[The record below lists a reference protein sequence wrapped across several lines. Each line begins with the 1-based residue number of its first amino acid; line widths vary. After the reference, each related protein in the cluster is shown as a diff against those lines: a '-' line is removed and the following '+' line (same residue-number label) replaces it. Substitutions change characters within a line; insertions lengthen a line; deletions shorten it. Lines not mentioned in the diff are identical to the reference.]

1 MALKLET
8 GLRLSQQLVMT
19 PQLQQAIK
27 LLQLNRMEL
36 TEVINQELME
46 NPILEEIAE
55 TTDNLE
61 GEAQT
66 PDEFAEQSTPD
77 PEIEQKRD
85 EESFVQERPKEEQ
98 LVAGNDDFN
107 WESYVEEYNSNSSST
122 PSMKEVNDELP
133 SFENVLTK
141 TTSLEDHL
149 AWQLSMI
156 SLTDEERKLG
166 ELIVGNLSD
175 DGYLNASLEDL
186 AKECAIEFEDAEEI
200 LKMIQKFDPV
210 GVASRNLQECLSIQA
225 AFLNPRQPLVEKIIT
240 NHLPDLEKKNYNG
253 IAKALGITLD
263 KVIENIRLILELE
276 PKPGRSFQGNDTH
289 YITPDIYVYKVADE
303 FVIVL
308 NEDGMP
314 KLRISPYYKNVL
326 QSAQRQGASEN
337 AAASAAAAAAASN
350 PPPEGTPVVDAGP
363 AKPSNS
369 RITKEYV
376 QEKLRSA
383 VWLIR
388 SIHNRQKTIYKVTDA
403 IVKRQRDFF
412 EKGVQ
417 QLKPMI
423 LKDVANDIGMHESTI
438 SRVTTN
444 KYVHTPVGIFELK
457 YFFNS
462 SISASDGGDS
472 LASEAVKEKIRH
484 LVAKED
490 PKNPISDQK
499 IVELLKEDNIDIA
512 RRTVAKYR
520 DMLGILS
527 SGKRKK
533 LF

>member
-1 MALKLET
+1 MALEIKQS
-8 GLRLSQQLVMT
+8 LRLSQQLVMT

-36 TEVINQELME
+36 QEVVTQEMME
-46 NPILEEIAE
+46 NPILEEMAE
-55 TTDNLE
+55 TPEGDNAAPE
-61 GEAQT
+61 SDAGDVTNPE
-66 PDEFAEQSTPD
+66 AEQL
-77 PEIEQKRD
+77 RD
-85 EESFVQERPKEEQ
+85 EESFTKVKEEPLAAKQ
-98 LVAGNDDFN
+98 DDFN
-107 WESYVEEYNSNSSST
+107 WESYVEEFNSTSSSA
-122 PSMKEVNDELP
+122 PSMREINEELP

-141 TTSLEDHL
+141 TTSLEEHL
-149 AWQLSMI
+149 AWQLSMVA
-156 SLTDEERKLG
+156 LQDEEKKLG
-166 ELIVGNLSD
+166 ELIIGNLSD
-175 DGYLNASLEDL
+175 DGYLNANLEDL
-186 AKECAIEFEDAEEI
+186 AREAGIQLEDAEEV
-200 LKMIQKFDPV
+200 LKIVHNFDPLGV
-210 GVASRNLQECLSIQA
+210 GSRNLQECLSIQA
-225 AFLNPRQPLVEKIIT
+225 RFMNPRQPLVELII
-240 NHLPDLEKKNYNG
+240 NKHLPDLERKNYQSA
-253 IAKALGITLD
+253 AKALNVSLEQ
-263 KVIENIRLILELE
+263 VIEATKLILEFE
-276 PKPGRSFQGNDTH
+276 PKPGRSFHTSDTQ
-289 YITPDIYVYKVADE
+289 YITPDIYVYKVAEE

-314 KLRISPYYKNVL
+314 KLRISPYYKNIL
-326 QSAQRQGASEN
+326 ASAQKDQN
-337 AAASAAAAAAASN
+337 K
-350 PPPEGTPVVDAGP
+350 V
-363 AKPSNS
+363 
-369 RITKEYV
+369 TKEYV

-444 KYVHTPVGIFELK
+444 KFVHTPVGIFELK

-462 SISASDGGDS
+462 SINAADGGDS
-472 LASEAVKEKIRH
+472 LASEAVKEKIRQMIT
-484 LVAKED
+484 KED
-490 PKNPISDQK
+490 PKNPLSDQK
-499 IVELLKEDNIDIA
+499 IVELLRGDNIEIA

-533 LF
+533 II